1 MSLFSLDKIL
11 PITRTNSINRM
22 KQSATAM
29 NEAASTTVI
38 DIDNIGYVDKSFDS
52 FSFIQEGYDFVLET
66 NAFFNEAERDFYSK
80 ILGSYG
86 DDNIINESFGDF
98 FGAIKKIINKF
109 IEWIKKIFK
118 QFAAKL
124 AGLVGSEKYIKKHK
138 TLLYSFSTEDEFEYS
153 GYKYTK
159 IDDASIPRAN
169 ACDAFGDTSGNTSNP
184 YMDKLGGLDLTLGY
198 HDSTG
203 GTTDINSGEDAN
215 TVNTKRKAL
224 EDLLK
229 KRNESYDDKVEDFYD
244 AFRGHVIGID
254 HDIDDTDFSEELFK
268 LFRNDESSESSIT
281 IDSNYVT
288 EAYRRFDKYKD
299 TIKQINKTK
308 DAIIKDYQD
317 LEKQLDKL
325 IEYNKDAKSF
335 KVKDV
340 SRDYSR
346 DQIRKLDSAPEFAT
360 FDDTGAASNA
370 NAALSYSQTAFD
382 SLNLWLKKQST
393 RVNRMCDIHSRAFSA
408 KLEAAK
414 DCFSQDKK
422 ILNKAIQQVIKR
434 SNKNK

>member
-29 NEAASTTVI
+29 NEAASTII

-169 ACDAFGDTSGNTSNP
+169 ACDAFGDTSGNTSSP
-184 YMDKLGGLDLTLGY
+184 YMDKLGNLDLTLGY
-198 HDSTG
+198 HG
-203 GTTDINSGEDAN
+203 NTDISSGEKAD
-215 TVNTKRKAL
+215 VINTKRKAL

-229 KRNESYDDKVEDFYD
+229 KRNEEYDDKVEDFYD
-244 AFRGHVIGID
+244 AFRGHVIGIN

-281 IDSNYVT
+281 IDSNYIT

-335 KVKDV
+335 KVKEV
-340 SRDYSR
+340 SRDYSS
-346 DQIRKLDSAPEFAT
+346 DQILKLGGAPEKFAT
-360 FDDTGAASNA
+360 FDDAGKANNSDAAP
-370 NAALSYSQTAFD
+370 SYSQAAFD

>member
-11 PITRTNSINRM
+11 PITRTNNINRM

-29 NEAASTTVI
+29 NEATSTAVI

-169 ACDAFGDTSGNTSNP
+169 ACDAFGETSGNTSSP
-184 YMDKLGGLDLTLGY
+184 YMDKLGGLSLTLGY
-198 HDSTG
+198 RVAGD
-203 GTTDINSGEDAN
+203 TDIGNGEEADAI
-215 TVNTKRKAL
+215 NTKRKKL

-229 KRNESYDDKVEDFYD
+229 KRNEEYDDKVEDFYD

-335 KVKDV
+335 SVKSV
-340 SRDYSR
+340 SRDYSSN
-346 DQIRKLDSAPEFAT
+346 QILKLGGAPEKFAT
-360 FDDTGAASNA
+360 FDDTGKASNTD
-370 NAALSYSQTAFD
+370 AAPSYSQAAFD